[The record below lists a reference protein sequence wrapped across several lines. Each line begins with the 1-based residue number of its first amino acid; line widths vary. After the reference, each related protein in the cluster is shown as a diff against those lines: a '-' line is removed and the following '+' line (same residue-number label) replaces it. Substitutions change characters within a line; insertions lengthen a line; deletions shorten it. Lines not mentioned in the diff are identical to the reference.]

1 MKNDIPSVYDQLVN
15 VCEKLE
21 HHFRDMQDFEFTI
34 ENNKLYILQTMN
46 NKHTGLSVV
55 KISVE
60 MVNERLNKAYARGFH
75 FFSSG
80 TGAVSG
86 NIFFFGEI

>member
-80 TGAVSG
+80 AGAVSG